1 MAGNA
6 KDFLLEIGV
15 EEMPARFLDPALT
28 ELKELAVKVLR
39 EQRLGFKG
47 VKTYGT
53 PRRLALFVEELAEV
67 QEPLEKEIKGPAAKA
82 AFNPDGS
89 PTKAAAGFAKS
100 QGVFVSDLVNKT
112 VGKVDYVFAV
122 KREAGRQS
130 LEVLSGIAPA
140 LIAGLHFPKPMRWGE
155 LDIRFARPIRWIVSL
170 LGDEIV
176 EFEFA
181 GCQSGRTTTGHRFLS
196 KGLIELENASQY
208 FEKMR
213 NAYVMVEQ
221 LERKED
227 IRRQVQELAA
237 SVGGIIEKDED
248 LLDEV
253 NNLVEYPT
261 ALIGEFS
268 PEYLKLPKE
277 VLVTLMREHQR
288 YFPVALADGSLLP
301 KFIAVRNG
309 GTDYLDIVRA
319 GNEKVLR
326 ARLADADFFF
336 REDLKTPLVEKVP
349 ALEKIVFQESLGS
362 VYDKVVR
369 ISTLAEYLAGA
380 LGAGEQDSKYALRAA
395 YLAKADL
402 VTNMVY
408 EFPELQGIMG
418 REYAERSGEEQR
430 VATAVFEHYLP
441 RFAGDDLPRTMPG
454 KILSIADKIDNIVG
468 CFAIG
473 IQPSGSQDPYALR
486 RQALGI
492 SHILLVGGIDLSLK
506 ELIASAYRC
515 YEGKVQL
522 KLSLEK
528 VTEEVSEFFGQRLRG
543 ILEERGFAYDTVE
556 AVLASG
562 YDNFRDVLLRVEAL
576 TELRPDPAFSS
587 LLTAF
592 VRANNLSKNTG
603 TDQVVQSLLEDPSEI
618 ELYNCL
624 CGVREKA
631 GDYLAARDYRS
642 LLAAIATLQEPVD
655 RFFNAVMVMVDD
667 EQVRE
672 NRLALLKSLA
682 AQVKQVA
689 DLSKIVVESK

>member
-15 EEMPARFLDPALT
+15 EEMPARFLDPALA
-28 ELKELAVKVLR
+28 ELKELAEGALQ
-39 EQRLGFKG
+39 EHRLGFKE

-53 PRRLALFVEELAEV
+53 PRRLALFVEGLAEI

-82 AFNPDGS
+82 AFHPDGS

-100 QGVFVSDLVNKT
+100 QGVSVSDLVNKT
-112 VGKVDYVFAV
+112 VGKVEYVFAV
-122 KREAGRQS
+122 KREAGRQA
-130 LEVLSGIAPA
+130 LAVLAEVAPA
-140 LIAGLHFPKPMRWGE
+140 LVAGLHFPKPMRWGE
-155 LDIRFARPIRWIVSL
+155 LEIRFARPIRWIVSL
-170 LGDEIV
+170 LGDEVV

-181 GCQSGRTTTGHRFLS
+181 GCQSGRTTAGHRFLCREP
-196 KGLIELENASQY
+196 IELENAAQY
-208 FEKMR
+208 FGKMR
-213 NAYVMVEQ
+213 NAYVLVDQ

-227 IRRQVQELAA
+227 IRRQVRELAA
-237 SVGGIIEKDED
+237 SAGGTIEEDEE
-248 LLDEV
+248 LLNEV

-261 ALIGEFS
+261 ALAGEFS
-268 PEYLKLPKE
+268 AEYLKLPKE

-288 YFPVALADGSLLP
+288 YFPVAAADGSLLP

-309 GTDYLDIVRA
+309 GANHLDIVRA

-336 REDLKTPLVEKVP
+336 REDLRSPLVEKVP

-369 ISTLAEYLAGA
+369 ISANAEYLAGA
-380 LGAGEQDSKYALRAA
+380 LGVGEQDGKRVLRAA

-418 REYAERSGEEQR
+418 REYAERSGEEQG
-430 VATAVFEHYLP
+430 VAAAVFEHYLP
-441 RFAGDDLPRTMPG
+441 RFAGDDLPRSIPG

-492 SHILLVGGIDLSLK
+492 SHILLAGGIDLSLK
-506 ELIASAYRC
+506 QLIASAYQC

-528 VTEEVSEFFGQRLRG
+528 VTEEVTEFFGQRLRG

-562 YDNFRDVLLRVEAL
+562 YDNFSDVALRVEAL
-576 TELRPDPAFSS
+576 TELRPDPAFNN

-592 VRANNLSKNTG
+592 VRANNLSKKAG
-603 TDQVVQSLLEDPSEI
+603 TDQVIRSLLADPAEI
-618 ELYNCL
+618 EFYNRL
-624 CGVREKA
+624 CSVRDQA
-631 GDYLAARDYRS
+631 GEYLASRDYRS

-655 RFFNAVMVMVDD
+655 KFFNAVMVMVDD
-667 EQVRE
+667 EQVRK

-682 AQVKQVA
+682 SQVKQVA
-689 DLSKIVVESK
+689 DLSRIVVESK